1 MSQRLVEISQFHIQ
15 QEAFI
20 PLTRQLLFQ
29 QGDVNYQIYKNSQKF
44 KLEIKYTSE
53 MSLIQ
58 KLYTSNCSIWLSAL
72 VLQLRSSIIPFENTK
87 KNAKKGHFM
96 NSRGIQNFPYV
107 QYQSYHGSYL
117 YQSSFSEAQ

>member
-20 PLTRQLLFQ
+20 PLTHQLLFQ

-87 KNAKKGHFM
+87 KNAKKGRFM

-117 YQSSFSEAQ
+117 Y